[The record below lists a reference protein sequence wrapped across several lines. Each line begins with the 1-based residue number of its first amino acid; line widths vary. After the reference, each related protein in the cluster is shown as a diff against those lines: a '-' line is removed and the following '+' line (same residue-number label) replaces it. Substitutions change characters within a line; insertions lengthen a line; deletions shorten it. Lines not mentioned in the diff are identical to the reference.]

1 MHDKEYFNKVKKFNT
16 RKDYQLDVDTA
27 SLFLEYCLLNK
38 KLKELF
44 IVGTG
49 LGVDVP
55 MIKKLKTIQIIGI
68 EPRPIFYE
76 RALKVYQ
83 KINGKLLNVTLGDFV
98 KNSHGSLHG
107 IFLFMHTINH
117 IPRIELKRL
126 KERIKDSFIIIINPN
141 PSIGKI
147 VGKLDD
153 SVISYL
159 DVKQIHKIFN
169 GKIIYDFFYH
179 SIRLRDKD
187 ILLREAI
194 LLKMD

>member
-1 MHDKEYFNKVKKFNT
+1 MDDKGYFNKVKKFNT
-16 RKDYQLDVDTA
+16 RKDYQFDVDAA
-27 SLFLEYCLLNK
+27 SLFLEYCLSNK

-49 LGVDVP
+49 LGADIP
-55 MIKKLKTIQIIGI
+55 MIKKLKTVQITGI

-76 RALKVYQ
+76 KALKVYQ

-126 KERIKDSFIIIINPN
+126 KERIKDSFVIIINPN
-141 PSIGKI
+141 PNIGKI

-153 SVISYL
+153 SIISYL
-159 DVKQIHKIFN
+159 NVKQIHKIFN

-179 SIRLRDKD
+179 SIRLKDKD